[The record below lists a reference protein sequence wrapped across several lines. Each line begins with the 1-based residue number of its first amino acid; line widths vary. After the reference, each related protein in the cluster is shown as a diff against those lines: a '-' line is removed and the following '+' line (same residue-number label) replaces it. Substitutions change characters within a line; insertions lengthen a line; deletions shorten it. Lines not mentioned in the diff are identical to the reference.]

1 MAIANGYANIL
12 RAYRT
17 LAMQR
22 VTLSSKVLVYEHQ
35 NWKIPSYRCQYWGV
49 HWCDVKICHILLKV
63 APGSSCSR
71 VYGRQIT
78 VQNLKPKHRQIT

>member
-1 MAIANGYANIL
+1 MAVANGYANIL

-35 NWKIPSYRCQYWGV
+35 NWKIPSYKYQYWGV
-49 HWCDVKICHILLKV
+49 HWCDVKICHI
-63 APGSSCSR
+63 PGTYEFLVLRHAQAGSR
-71 VYGRQIT
+71 V
-78 VQNLKPKHRQIT
+78 